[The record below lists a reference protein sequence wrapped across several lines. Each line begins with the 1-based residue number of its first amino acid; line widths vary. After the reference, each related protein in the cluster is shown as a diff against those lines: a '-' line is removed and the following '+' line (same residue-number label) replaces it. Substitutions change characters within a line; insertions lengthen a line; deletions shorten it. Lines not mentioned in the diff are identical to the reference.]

1 MPLNLIVCGFLG
13 SGKTTLIRRIVREA
27 LADRRVVVV
36 EKESG
41 SESVDGFYLRDGGL
55 KVVDLRAG
63 CICCTL
69 RVEMAAW
76 PVSRWD
82 RRSRWIMLAPP
93 HGRYAPPQRMGCT
106 P

>member
-36 EKESG
+36 ENESG
-41 SESVDGFYLRDGGL
+41 RESVDGLYLRDGGL

-63 CICCTL
+63 CVCCTL
-69 RVEMAAW
+69 RGEMAATMERCLLYTS
-76 PVSRWD
+76 PSPRD
-82 RRSRWIMLAPP
+82 TR
-93 HGRYAPPQRMGCT
+93 
-106 P
+106 